1 MSSERVSVCVS
12 VHREETPSTTDL
24 FFFYPDDSRL
34 TGRNEDLAPLV
45 TSPLYV
51 TVWFGHISFLTHT
64 LRETS
69 NCLLFVL
76 TSRRSNLQLYFVRM
90 FVYSEQVDLLK
101 CNVNFKFFLWSLF
114 PPSDGPRLFCRSSHL
129 EEQREEWE
137 ERRSALRQVNIRLSK
152 TASPCLRV
160 INQVKIFVQY
170 KNRLTIGRSSWKTVY
185 CFNLTLTTFWV
196 FKLYMQT

>member
-1 MSSERVSVCVS
+1 MSSERVFVFPFTE
-12 VHREETPSTTDL
+12 RR
-24 FFFYPDDSRL
+24 RL
-34 TGRNEDLAPLV
+34 QRRICSSSIPMTADWQVGWRSCPISDLASVRYCVYIYIIFNYIL
-45 TSPLYV
+45 L
-51 TVWFGHISFLTHT
+51 
-64 LRETS
+64 E
-69 NCLLFVL
+69 CLFTASKWICWNVMCLF
-76 TSRRSNLQLYFVRM
+76 
-90 FVYSEQVDLLK
+90 K
-101 CNVNFKFFLWSLF
+101 CFLWSLF
-114 PPSDGPRLFCRSSHL
+114 PPSEGPRLFCRSSHL